1 LFSRE
6 FVIFRALGKLCPGY
20 YPTPETTVPA
30 FAGTQSVFVPL
41 SIRGRDIAAAST
53 GCSYFFFAAFFLA
66 FFFALAMMNLQLWLV
81 RGRSIRTRIEITSK
95 KE

>member
-1 LFSRE
+1 
-6 FVIFRALGKLCPGY
+6 
-20 YPTPETTVPA
+20 VPA
-30 FAGTQSVFVPL
+30 FAGTQSDFP
-41 SIRGRDIAAAST
+41 STRGRGIAAAST

-66 FFFALAMMNLQLWLV
+66 FFFALAMIDLQLGLV